1 MAFVYQVLQQ
11 ARWLDE
17 MYSTLKDPQTVTL
30 DLMRKLIESGVTLA
44 PHPALE
50 SAMAHLQDLLTVA
63 ERWEEK
69 ARICLQAR
77 WVQSTGPCG
86 PVQWEPLWDL
96 NLVFFNQTLCETIA
110 RICVAE
116 GRVRCLD
123 FRSVCCL

>member
-1 MAFVYQVLQQ
+1 MLQQ

-17 MYSTLKDPQTVTL
+17 MYSTLKDPQAVTL

-50 SAMAHLQDLLTVA
+50 NAMAHLQDLLTVA

-77 WVQSTGPCG
+77 WVRVHWCMRG
-86 PVQWEPLWDL
+86 PV
-96 NLVFFNQTLCETIA
+96 LC
-110 RICVAE
+110 RSLRGCICLFIRLPYLGMQRRWQASEVI
-116 GRVRCLD
+116 GG
-123 FRSVCCL
+123 

>member
-1 MAFVYQVLQQ
+1 MKILHTKDQCLHQVLQQ

-17 MYSTLKDPQTVTL
+17 MYSALKEPQVVTL

-77 WVQSTGPCG
+77 WVRRPGGLDS
-86 PVQWEPLWDL
+86 VWE
-96 NLVFFNQTLCETIA
+96 
-110 RICVAE
+110 
-116 GRVRCLD
+116 
-123 FRSVCCL
+123 